1 MYNDWLT
8 FDGNLAGSSAA
19 APQPLS
25 WNDTLKGVFSTG
37 VSALIDAQIQK
48 TAVNDPVYRTG
59 GQAAKAAQAAAPIA
73 MWVAAGAAVVLL
85 YLALRK

>member
-1 MYNDWLT
+1 MYDDWLS
-8 FDGNLAGSSAA
+8 FDGNFAGSPAT
-19 APQPLS
+19 APQSLS

-59 GQAAKAAQAAAPIA
+59 GQAAKAAQAAAPVA
-73 MWVAAGAAVVLL
+73 MWVAAAAAVALL
-85 YLALRK
+85 YIALRK